1 MALTRKFLSALGIE
15 ADKVDEI
22 IAAHTETVD
31 ALKAERDSLKE
42 DAGKYKDVQKQLD
55 EANKALEE
63 AKKNS
68 DSSAELKQKY
78 TALDEEYKK
87 FKKETEEKATKAKK
101 TDAFRKILKDAGIS
115 EKRVDSVLKV
125 SADEIE
131 SIKFDADGKVTNLE
145 ELTKSVNENW
155 ADFKVTEQQRG
166 AEVGNPPKGTGS
178 NGDVG
183 KAASERARAY
193 FAEKYGTAT
202 QNKQE
207 V

>member
-22 IAAHTETVD
+22 IVAHTETVD

-42 DAGKYKDVQKQLD
+42 EAGKYKDVQKQLD

-115 EKRVDSVLKV
+115 EKRMDSVLKV

-166 AEVGNPPKGTGS
+166 ADVNNPPKGNGS
-178 NGDVG
+178 NGDAG
-183 KAASERARAY
+183 KEASERARAY